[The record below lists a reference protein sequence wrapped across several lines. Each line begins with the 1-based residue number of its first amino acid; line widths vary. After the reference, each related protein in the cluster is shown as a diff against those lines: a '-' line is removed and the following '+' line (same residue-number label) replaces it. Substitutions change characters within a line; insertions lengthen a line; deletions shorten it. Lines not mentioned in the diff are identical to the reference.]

1 MVMVYAY
8 TKNIFSSLSEIQIFS
23 WYLVFYL
30 QDVTTPVKLGWGE
43 GNQKSRQLG

>member
-1 MVMVYAY
+1 MLIL
-8 TKNIFSSLSEIQIFS
+8 KIFLVL
-23 WYLVFYL
+23 YLKFKFLAGILYFYL